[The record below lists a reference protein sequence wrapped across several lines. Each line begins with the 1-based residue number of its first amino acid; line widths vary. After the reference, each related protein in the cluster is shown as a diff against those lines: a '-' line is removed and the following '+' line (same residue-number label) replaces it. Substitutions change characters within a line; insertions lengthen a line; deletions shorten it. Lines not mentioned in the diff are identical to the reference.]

1 MTGVAGVLAA
11 ALVLHALVVE
21 PLWGWWYVRRLRERV
36 EDDDDARVDAY
47 RLIVVTEWTL
57 AGCALVAY
65 ALSDLRPH
73 EVFLAWPRGT
83 GEVPLLA
90 ARGVVAGMVVGL
102 LAGAVAAVVAGRRG
116 QAPPVVGD
124 IDVLLPRTPRERR
137 WYAGVAITA
146 GICEEVLYRGVVLV
160 VAMLLAPGLPRWVL
174 ALGVA
179 AVFGLAHIYQGAAG
193 VVVTTMMGAVLGL
206 LVLAT
211 GSLLPAVLHGAAD
224 LRALLLVPRTVA
236 PVDR

>member
-1 MTGVAGVLAA
+1 
-11 ALVLHALVVE
+11 
-21 PLWGWWYVRRLRERV
+21 
-36 EDDDDARVDAY
+36 
-47 RLIVVTEWTL
+47 
-57 AGCALVAY
+57 
-65 ALSDLRPH
+65 
-73 EVFLAWPRGT
+73 
-83 GEVPLLA
+83 
-90 ARGVVAGMVVGL
+90 
-102 LAGAVAAVVAGRRG
+102 
-116 QAPPVVGD
+116 
-124 IDVLLPRTPRERR
+124 
-137 WYAGVAITA
+137 VAITA
-146 GICEEVLYRGVVLV
+146 GVCEEVLYRGVVLV
-160 VAMLLAPGLPRWVL
+160 VAMLLAPGLPHWAL